1 MPSGQGAIR
10 SCLFCGHQARSDSIR
25 RHMATMHPGPKVL
38 ASLPAGFVRV
48 AGRPNIIST
57 ERTSKTDL
65 IAFCYGCNKLMKS
78 KNKSFAPFETHVC
91 LEPRKRNK
99 KDSDDEDGPAPAP
112 VQAAPRPPPP
122 APAAAPVKQRSVISF
137 LKKYQKTFKNFNIT
151 EWEEKMREKFGDFGD
166 DSDEEEFDEFG
177 DFLLPMIQELVSG
190 YNKSSHQHDALEE
203 YRIHKIQLE
212 SEIDQLK
219 EENQELR
226 EIIEE
231 QESDKITYA
240 D

>member
-1 MPSGQGAIR
+1 MS
-10 SCLFCGHQARSDSIR
+10 
-25 RHMATMHPGPKVL
+25 
-38 ASLPAGFVRV
+38 SLLDVRPDDFEKIV
-48 AGRPNIIST
+48 EKPQILVFKRVSS
-57 ERTSKTDL
+57 RDL
-65 IAFCYGCNKLMKS
+65 RGFCYGCNKIIESPGKS
-78 KNKSFAPFETHVC
+78 YAPFREHVC
-91 LEPRKRNK
+91 LEKRPRNR
-99 KDSDDEDGPAPAP
+99 SAPSGTPAP

-137 LKKYQKTFKNFNIT
+137 LKRYQTTFKNFSIK

-166 DSDEEEFDEFG
+166 DSDAEEFDELG
-177 DFLLPMIQELVSG
+177 DFLLPLVQELVSG

-231 QESDKITYA
+231 QESDKITYT